1 MAAIHSILSEAI
13 DNLIESCII
22 QVLIGMECRVDDTDQ
37 LG

>member
-22 QVLIGMECRVDDTDQ
+22 QVSFKNGVQR
-37 LG
+37 